1 MPARD
6 TYLLRIYRSRTVGG
20 WQWRARLEHLT
31 GGEHARFADPEALL
45 AYLGTIVRA
54 GEPPMWPANPA
65 PGRAD
70 PPIPIEADGTSR
82 GG

>member
-1 MPARD
+1 MPACD

-45 AYLGTIVRA
+45 AYLGTIARTGKLPVL
-54 GEPPMWPANPA
+54 PANPA

-70 PPIPIEADGTSR
+70 PSITIEVDGTGR